1 MTKKK
6 NTQTKAASAPATRS
20 SDVSM
25 TEKATDSSQDK
36 MENLKTLNSML
47 LKETREHRGQLAD
60 LRSKLDELSIE
71 HGFMSSI
78 EHQVFGVSF
87 TNLLLDAF
95 SRLDAEAWEKVGIE
109 KSLDLKEIKIR
120 ELECKIVCLEEQ
132 MEGVVMKNR
141 DEVDRIRLEL
151 GVLEVEKKEV
161 ERRLVEKEHF
171 IAELEVGSNALEKS
185 RREMEVRLGG
195 EIDGL
200 KRRMA
205 EMVNDEEEGSRR
217 FAERELYI
225 KQLDSEKS
233 VLEQEKKGIALKL
246 MAEIDVLGQRLAEKE
261 LYLKLVEDEKAEME
275 MKFRAEIDMAKKRME
290 EMELYIKQLEG
301 AKSAAE
307 EEKKDV
313 EVHFEW
319 KIQGM
324 LVEIDGLNVRIAEV
338 GRERE
343 ALERKLA
350 ETEADACRLT
360 QSFNS
365 GIDSLKGRIAELEH
379 CVKVLEGERDSAEE
393 EKQGMEIGFELMKQD
408 MVANIEELKQRIV
421 AFGNERQ
428 VFERKLAE
436 MDSLRGRVK
445 ELELCVKT
453 LEKIRDAVE
462 EEKRDIKEMFE
473 SKTQGMVA
481 DMNLLNDK
489 IADIGK
495 ERDVFERK
503 LAEKEDYARQLERDG
518 EKIAHGL
525 RMQIE
530 ELKTTNSVIEENLQ
544 ELEGMIKNVQLD
556 NEVKN
561 KSVVALTQEKELIE
575 RKLKA
580 SESKSTRF
588 LTMLR
593 SMEDENVNSDYDDMD
608 EEVRNFAAEMKVIRD
623 SFESRLAKEK
633 AKNDGKLWGWVYPA
647 TSTIVAAISLAY
659 AARGR

>member
-6 NTQTKAASAPATRS
+6 NTQTKAAPAPATRS
-20 SDVSM
+20 SDVSV
-25 TEKATDSSQDK
+25 TEKAMDSSQDK

-47 LKETREHRGQLAD
+47 LKETVEHRGQLAD

-87 TNLLLDAF
+87 SNLLLDAF
-95 SRLDAEAWEKVGIE
+95 SRLDDEAWKRVGIE
-109 KSLDLKEIKIR
+109 KSLHLKEIRIR
-120 ELECKIVCLEEQ
+120 ELECEIVCLVEQ
-132 MEGVVMKNR
+132 MEVVMKNR
-141 DEVDRIRLEL
+141 EEVDRIRLEL

-171 IAELEVGSNALEKS
+171 IAELEVGSNALEKN

-195 EIDGL
+195 EVDGL

-205 EMVNDEEEGSRR
+205 ELVNDEEAASRR

-233 VLEQEKKGIALKL
+233 VLEQEKKGIELKL
-246 MAEIDVLGQRLAEKE
+246 MAEIGELRQKMADRE
-261 LYLKLVEDEKAEME
+261 LYLKLVEGEKAEME
-275 MKFRAEIDMAKKRME
+275 MRFRAEIDMAKKRME
-290 EMELYIKQLEG
+290 EMELYIKQLG
-301 AKSAAE
+301 VAKFSAE
-307 EEKKDV
+307 EEKKDM

-324 LVEIDGLNVRIAEV
+324 LVEMDGLNVRIAEI
-338 GRERE
+338 GSEKE
-343 ALERKLA
+343 ALERKVA

-365 GIDSLKGRIAELEH
+365 GIDNLKGRIAELEH

-393 EKQGMEIGFELMKQD
+393 EKQRMEIGFELMKRD
-408 MVANIEELKQRIV
+408 TVANVEELKQRIV

-462 EEKRDIKEMFE
+462 EEKRDMKEMFE
-473 SKTQGMVA
+473 SKTQVMVA
-481 DMNLLNDK
+481 DMNLLNNK

-495 ERDVFERK
+495 EKDVFERK

-518 EKIAHGL
+518 EKISHGL

-530 ELKTTNSVIEENLQ
+530 ELKKSKSVIKENLQ

-556 NEVKN
+556 YEVKN
-561 KSVVALTQEKELIE
+561 KSVVALMQEKELIE

-593 SMEDENVNSDYDDMD
+593 SMEDENMNADYDDMD

-633 AKNDGKLWGWVYPA
+633 AKNDSKRWGWVYPA

>member
-1 MTKKK
+1 M
-6 NTQTKAASAPATRS
+6 
-20 SDVSM
+20 
-25 TEKATDSSQDK
+25 DSSQDK

-47 LKETREHRGQLAD
+47 LKETVEHRGQLAD

-87 TNLLLDAF
+87 SNLLLDAF
-95 SRLDAEAWEKVGIE
+95 SRLDDEAWKRVGIE
-109 KSLDLKEIKIR
+109 KSLDLKEIRIR
-120 ELECKIVCLEEQ
+120 ELECEIVCLVEQ
-132 MEGVVMKNR
+132 TEVVMKNQ

-171 IAELEVGSNALEKS
+171 IAELEVGSNALEKN

-195 EIDGL
+195 EVDGL

-205 EMVNDEEEGSRR
+205 ELVNDEEAASRR

-233 VLEQEKKGIALKL
+233 VLEQEKKGIELKL
-246 MAEIDVLGQRLAEKE
+246 MAEIGELRQKMADRE
-261 LYLKLVEDEKAEME
+261 LYLKLVEGEKAEME
-275 MKFRAEIDMAKKRME
+275 MRFRAEIDMAKKRME
-290 EMELYIKQLEG
+290 EMELYIKQLG
-301 AKSAAE
+301 VAKFSAE
-307 EEKKDV
+307 EEKKDM

-324 LVEIDGLNVRIAEV
+324 LVEMDGLNVRIAEI
-338 GRERE
+338 GSEKE
-343 ALERKLA
+343 ALERKVA

-365 GIDSLKGRIAELEH
+365 GIDNLKGRIAELEH

-393 EKQGMEIGFELMKQD
+393 EKQRMEIGFELMKRD
-408 MVANIEELKQRIV
+408 TVANVEELKQRIV

-462 EEKRDIKEMFE
+462 EEKRDMKEMFE
-473 SKTQGMVA
+473 SKTQVMVA
-481 DMNLLNDK
+481 DMNLLNNK

-495 ERDVFERK
+495 EKDVFERK

-518 EKIAHGL
+518 EKISHGM

-530 ELKTTNSVIEENLQ
+530 ELKKSKSVIEENLQ

-556 NEVKN
+556 YEVKN
-561 KSVVALTQEKELIE
+561 KSVVALMQEKELIE

-593 SMEDENVNSDYDDMD
+593 SMEDENMNADYDDMD

-633 AKNDGKLWGWVYPA
+633 AKNDSKRWGWVYPA